1 MMMTISTQ
9 FLSVSL
15 LLIVLSQSF
24 YQTKLQAQGQVQ
36 GQAQGK
42 IIDRIVA
49 IVNTD
54 VITMSDL
61 DEMSRAL
68 RMQIQS
74 IRDPIKREEIYQEQM
89 KIALDELI
97 NQKLVLQ
104 EAKSKKIQA
113 EEDQIDAQIANIINQ
128 QGSSEEQ
135 LQQYLNQQGMSM
147 SDFRKKVAD
156 GITQQ
161 MVMQSLI
168 GQQMQ
173 FSEQELKSFYVDY
186 ITQNKASYTVEGAH
200 ILISVLPNADAAQE
214 AAAKQQCVELIQR
227 IKKGESFEELAK
239 KYSKSAGAED
249 GGNLGIISRGG
260 GLPPVLENAFLEM
273 KEGEI
278 SEPVR
283 SDFGYH
289 ILKVLSRKELPP
301 ASFESLKPQLEQ
313 ELRQKKYVE
322 TIKDVSKSLRAKA
335 FVEIK
340 LNQANQ

>member
-1 MMMTISTQ
+1 MRYDM
-9 FLSVSL
+9 LSL
-15 LLIVLSQSF
+15 CFCLSIWA
-24 YQTKLQAQGQVQ
+24 QAIDFPSIN
-36 GQAQGK
+36 AQGK

-68 RMQIQS
+68 KMQIQS

-97 NQKLVLQ
+97 NQKLFLQ
-104 EAKSKKIQA
+104 EAKAKKIQA
-113 EEDQIDAQIANIINQ
+113 EDDQVDAHIASIMNQ
-128 QGSSEEQ
+128 QGMSEEQ
-135 LQQYLNQQGMSM
+135 LQIYLDQQGLTVN
-147 SDFRKKVAD
+147 DFRKRMAD
-156 GITQQ
+156 NITQQ
-161 MVMQSLI
+161 MVMQALV
-168 GQQMQ
+168 GPQMQ

-186 ITQNKASYTVEGAH
+186 ITQNKASYTVDGAH
-200 ILISVLPNADAAQE
+200 ILIQVPPGADAAQE
-214 AAAKQQCVELIQR
+214 SAAKQQCVELIQR
-227 IKKGESFEELAK
+227 IKKGESFEDLAK

-249 GGNLGIISRGG
+249 GGMLGIISRGG
-260 GLPPVLENAFLEM
+260 GLPAVLENAFLEM

-289 ILKVLSRKELPP
+289 ILKVLARKELPP
-301 ASFESLKPQLEQ
+301 APFETLKPQLEQ

-322 TIKDVSKSLRAKA
+322 TIKDVSKSLRKKA

-340 LNQANQ
+340 LNQSSQ